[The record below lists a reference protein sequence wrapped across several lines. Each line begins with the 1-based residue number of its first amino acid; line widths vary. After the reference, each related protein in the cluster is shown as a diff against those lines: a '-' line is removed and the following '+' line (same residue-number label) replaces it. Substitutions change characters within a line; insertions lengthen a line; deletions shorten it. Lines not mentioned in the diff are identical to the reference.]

1 MAAQSTRMVALALV
15 VLLVAATALVP
26 TATAY
31 GCYDD
36 CYERCANGKKD
47 DPACT
52 KMCNQACGSTDK
64 GAAAGA
70 PA

>member
-1 MAAQSTRMVALALV
+1 MVALALV
-15 VLLVAATALVP
+15 ALLVVAAASVP

-36 CYERCANGKKD
+36 CYERCANGKT

-52 KMCNQACGSTDK
+52 KMCNQACGTTDQ
-64 GAAAGA
+64 GA
-70 PA
+70 PGGTPA